1 MNYITNKQQYVI
13 ICKVHY
19 SFLFLPKLCFRRT
32 LATYYENNSNVKIE
46 DSYAVMIRNNS
57 KHIKTSNK

>member
-1 MNYITNKQQYVI
+1 MVLFSVVALQTEEWARINYITNKQQYVI

-32 LATYYENNSNVKIE
+32 LATYYENNSNVKI
-46 DSYAVMIRNNS
+46 DD
-57 KHIKTSNK
+57 